1 MTKFVGN
8 NITLPKLSAA
18 PPSPVSGDTYYD
30 TTLNKPF
37 TYNGTE
43 WVDLGASGHTH
54 TSFANNLQINKAD
67 SKVQLLNTTS
77 GSGTEDGMYLL
88 MADTNVGYL
97 WNAETN
103 GALVFGTGGAEQ
115 ARITPAGKFGIG
127 TNAPAHQL
135 EVVGPA
141 SVTVGLSAGG
151 SGFAELELVGQ
162 AGKNYITSDD
172 TLSFDI
178 GGTERATV
186 ATTGLD
192 VTSGTLSQG
201 GTAVSLSGHTHSTS
215 NITSGNF
222 AATVSGGTGVTVTG
236 GTGNASTPS
245 IAIGQAVATSSS
257 PTFAEVT
264 TTGAIRTATGNADPA
279 VYVGD
284 DALIFDADTADSLG
298 IQGQQTAA
306 NGAIVFGSG
315 KDTNIY
321 RGGADILKTDD
332 AFTAGG
338 NITSSGYLGANG
350 RIYYNTAANGI
361 YSGLGG
367 TNGRL
372 VQTVNPTANVGAD
385 FAASTSST
393 TSGIILTKSLTGQ
406 PTTNIGGSGTT
417 DAFADAVRNGGMT
430 LDNSNQRFYVYSTG
444 AWRYASLTNPSD
456 SRLKKEITEISGAI
470 DKLRQLIPVSFKWKA
485 PHLHERSDAVADD
498 GSRIGFIAE
507 QVATTD
513 LKHWVETMNIS
524 GEEAEIA
531 TGNADETEILAVNI
545 PQNEIEALL
554 VQALL
559 DIDTRLKAIEEKL

>member
-8 NITLPKLSAA
+8 SITFPKLSAA
-18 PPSPVSGDTYYD
+18 PSTPVSGDTYYD
-30 TTLNKPF
+30 TTFNKPF

-103 GALVFGTGGAEQ
+103 GALVFGTGGAER
-115 ARITPAGKFGIG
+115 ARITPAGKLGIG
-127 TNAPAHQL
+127 TNAPAHQV

-151 SGFAELELVGQ
+151 AGFAELELVGQ

-201 GTAVSLSGHTHSTS
+201 GTAVSLSGHSHSTS

-236 GTGNASTPS
+236 GTGNASAPS
-245 IAIGQAVATSSS
+245 IAIGQDVGTASDV
-257 PTFAEVT
+257 TFNSVT
-264 TTGAIRTATGNADPA
+264 TTGD
-279 VYVGD
+279 
-284 DALIFDADTADSLG
+284 LS
-298 IQGQQTAA
+298 A
-306 NGAIVFGSG
+306 NGIGVNFLWGTPSKTGPVFQLAGTNDRFWTGASSSG
-315 KDTNIY
+315 A
-321 RGGADILKTDD
+321 ADI
-332 AFTAGG
+332 GG
-338 NITSSGYLGANG
+338 STSSGRA
-350 RIYYNTAANGI
+350 GI
-361 YSGLGG
+361 L
-367 TNGRL
+367 
-372 VQTVNPTANVGAD
+372 
-385 FAASTSST
+385 
-393 TSGIILTKSLTGQ
+393 ITKSCAGQ
-406 PTTNIGGSGTT
+406 PTTTVNGTGST
-417 DAFADAVRNGGMT
+417 DAFADRLINGGIA
-430 LDNSNQRFYVYSTG
+430 LDGSNNRAYFYSTG
-444 AWRYASLTNPSD
+444 WKYAALTTPSD
-456 SRLKKEITEISGAI
+456 SRLKEEITEISGAL
-470 DKLRQLIPVSFKWKA
+470 DTLRQLMPVAFKWKNPEA
-485 PHLHERSDAVADD
+485 HGRTDCVADD
-498 GSRIGFIAE
+498 GKRLGFIAD

-513 LKHWVETMNIS
+513 LAHWVETL
-524 GEEAEIA
+524 GVDDREAHLVD
-531 TGNADETEILAVNI
+531 TTEVLAVNI
-545 PQNEIEALL
+545 PQNEMEALV

-559 DIDTRLKAIEEKL
+559 DIDTRLKALENR